1 MDATKCEAILIA
13 AETGSLT
20 AAAERLGY
28 TQKGCSAYR
37 KWKNNASS
45 VP

>member
-28 TQKGCSAYR
+28 TQSGITRMLAAAAFAR
-37 KWKNNASS
+37 
-45 VP
+45 

>member
-1 MDATKCEAILIA
+1 MDAVKCEAVLAA

-28 TQKGCSAYR
+28 TQSGITRMLGS
-37 KWKNNASS
+37 W
-45 VP
+45 